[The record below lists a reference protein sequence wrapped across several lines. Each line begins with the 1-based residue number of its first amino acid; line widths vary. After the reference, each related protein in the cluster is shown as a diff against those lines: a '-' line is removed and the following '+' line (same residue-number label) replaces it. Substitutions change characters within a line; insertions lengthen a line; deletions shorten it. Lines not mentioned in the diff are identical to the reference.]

1 LQTLTLLRH
10 AKSGYVDGLTDF
22 KRHLNDRGRRD
33 ALNMA
38 GIIQARGCIP
48 TTMLVSSSV
57 RTRETAQIIRE
68 YLDLPLDCIR
78 FIPELYLA
86 TAEILTRE
94 INQCADSPHLMLI
107 AHNPG
112 LEALS
117 VMLDAAAPEHMST
130 CQLHHF
136 KLANTSEGG
145 DDKNVSAQIRQ
156 TESQA
161 ETANIP
167 SELRIRGNMAASLS
181 YYEIPGQ
188 SACGYEEMG

>member
-1 LQTLTLLRH
+1 VGTIICAN

-33 ALNMA
+33 ALDMA
-38 GIIQARGCIP
+38 GIIRARDCIP

-68 YLDLPLDCIR
+68 YLDLPLDCIS

-117 VMLDAAAPEHMST
+117 IMLDATAPEHMST

-136 KLANTSEGG
+136 QLVDASDGGEEQNLSGLNNQSESKAIPT
-145 DDKNVSAQIRQ
+145 DA
-156 TESQA
+156 
-161 ETANIP
+161 P

-188 SACGYEEMG
+188 SAREYEEMG